1 MKCEKCGK
9 ENPESAKY
17 CIACGEKIL
26 RETVENVEKSNS
38 ENVLKGKNRYKKWI
52 IVGIIVVAVYMIF
65 IKKDKYIEAVKE
77 GYMVGYENVE
87 IGDAFDK
94 FFINEKWDSYKLKN
108 GKHVVEFSGTRSEN
122 KEIKAIIKFVVDADA
137 EEFEISNVWINGE
150 KQDSFT
156 SLIVVQCILEEVE
169 KEN

>member
-17 CIACGEKIL
+17 CIGCGEKIL
-26 RETVENVEKSNS
+26 RETVENVEKSNP
-38 ENVLKGKNRYKKWI
+38 ENALKGKNRYAKLI
-52 IVGIIVVAVYMIF
+52 IVGIILVAVYMIF

-77 GYMVGYENVE
+77 GYMVGYEDVE

-108 GKHVVEFSGTRSEN
+108 GKHVVEFSGTRAGN
-122 KEIKAIIKFVVDADA
+122 KEVKAIIKFVVDADA
-137 EEFEISNVWINGE
+137 EEFELSSVRINGE
-150 KQDSFT
+150 KYDRFT
-156 SLIVVQCILEEVE
+156 SLIAVQCILEEA
-169 KEN
+169 EN